1 MTRFDEASA
10 SCEIFTF
17 REGVLSAVGH
27 DLKLRAARFAI
38 DVQPDSSV
46 RALFDLSSLA
56 VAAAM
61 RGGREDPRAL
71 SSRDRREIEQACAN
85 EVLEVQRFPE
95 ATFVS
100 SAVRTTGD
108 GWMVHGTLSLHGRT
122 LEGEFEV
129 RREGDRA
136 VARVDLDVRRF
147 GMKQY
152 SAMLG
157 ALRVQPRVTVVV
169 STPVPPPVAPR

>member
-1 MTRFDEASA
+1 MARFDETSA

-27 DLKLRAARFAI
+27 DLKLRAGRFAI
-38 DVQPDSSV
+38 EVQTDSV
-46 RALFDLSSLA
+46 RALFDLSSISL
-56 VAAAM
+56 VAAM
-61 RGGREDPRAL
+61 RSGREDPGAL
-71 SSRDRREIEQACAN
+71 SPRDRREIEQACAS
-85 EVLEVQRFPE
+85 EVLEVQKFAE

-100 SAVRTTGD
+100 SAVRATDAGWSVTGA
-108 GWMVHGTLSLHGRT
+108 LSLHGRT

-129 RREGDRA
+129 RRESGRA
-136 VARVDLDVRRF
+136 VARIDLDVRRF
-147 GMKQY
+147 GIKPY

-169 STPVPPPVAPR
+169 STPIPAQGTGAS

>member
-1 MTRFDEASA
+1 
-10 SCEIFTF
+10 
-17 REGVLSAVGH
+17 
-27 DLKLRAARFAI
+27 
-38 DVQPDSSV
+38 
-46 RALFDLSSLA
+46 
-56 VAAAM
+56 M
-61 RGGREDPRAL
+61 RGGRDDAGAL
-71 SSRDRREIEQACAN
+71 SARDRREIERACAT
-85 EVLEVQRFPE
+85 EVLEVQKFPE

-100 SAVRTTGD
+100 SAVRGTD
-108 GWMVHGTLSLHGRT
+108 SGWIVSGTLSLHGRT

-147 GMKQY
+147 GIKPY

-169 STPVPPPVAPR
+169 TTPVPAGQSA